1 MANIV
6 MVVASNVGKYL
17 AGPVI
22 REVQYL
28 LCVNNVINLLEN
40 EREALT
46 SERDSLL
53 TRVAQ
58 AKERTEVIENPVEKW
73 LNDVENL
80 LEEVEILVRRTET
93 DLNCFQG
100 WFPTCSRYLLCKEM
114 VKKIEAME
122 KFKGKSN
129 DINPFSHLAPLPGIQ
144 YQSSEDF
151 IYFEST
157 KMAYSQIWE
166 ALEDDRVSIIGVHG
180 EGGCGKTALVTE
192 VGKKAEEL
200 DMFDKV
206 ISITVSRTP
215 NIRGIQGKIADMLN
229 VRLGEESEEGRA
241 QRLWLCL
248 QEKKRVLIIV
258 DDIWRGFHL
267 MDIGILLDS
276 VNKRTWKILITTHSE
291 LICTSMECQKTTHL
305 ELLSE
310 DESWTFFQKFVRVD
324 NIHSKNLPLEIC
336 NECERLP
343 LTIKT
348 VALSLKGRDESE
360 WHQTLEKLR
369 DSKESND
376 EGGVTAT
383 FSCLKLCFGYLLR
396 PETKQLFLM
405 CSLFPED
412 YHIPIEDL
420 LRYTVGLRA
429 EERLSLSSRRSL
441 FEADISQLLDSGLL
455 MRGSV
460 KMHDVVRDAAL
471 WYANRSKNCKIMV
484 NVDKPLSIV
493 AGDNKIR
500 DCFAVS
506 SWWYNESPSFC
517 QLHDPNLKILL
528 LNISSL
534 GSFNSYVLLRLTF
547 EGMQGLE
554 VLSLTINYK
563 RVRLSL
569 PPSIQLL
576 RNVRTLR
583 LNGLEFGDLFFIP
596 SLIRLEI
603 LDLRRCKFNELPI
616 EIGKLLSLRLLD
628 LSECH
633 IFRSYYYNGAIGK
646 CLQLEEL
653 YASACYPEEYVS
665 EISMDISI
673 LPNLQRFKFSDQ
685 ITLKLKDCNIS
696 NLRTTEKT
704 ILQIGKYVSLTGL
717 HGGCKNIIPDM
728 VGIVGGMKDLTSLL
742 LKRCKEI
749 KCIVDATYDFKEDDL
764 IPNLA
769 ELRLQRLE
777 NFTVLCRGPPLEVLR
792 YFEKLELLDI
802 QFCKQLY
809 VIFPMECKLRNL
821 KILRLQYCWTD
832 GVLFSASVAQSLQQ
846 LEELSIIDCNELKHI
861 ISASGSEH
869 DDGFNTREEIIPI
882 PTSSPFLMT
891 NLREVNIVGC
901 RSLESIFPIC
911 YVEGLNQLQM
921 LEILSSPKLKYV
933 FDEYGHEHLS
943 SHQYKNQVMLPRLE
957 SLTLDNLNNFI
968 GMCPENC
975 QANWPSQTLRIM
987 DINNCPRVDLLR
999 LNLQVGYDK
1008 RRRNHLNE
1016 IWSFQCL
1023 QHLTVGNNEK
1033 LKYLFFMKTHR
1044 SLPELIELSVYDC
1057 QELEQI
1063 FAASEELV
1071 QLPRAKVYFPKLKDI
1086 YVDNCNKLK
1095 NLFPLAM
1102 VRMLPQLSV
1111 LNITNCTGV
1120 EEVFRHGPGG
1130 DNIIRKFEVVIPY
1143 LACIILDDLPNF
1155 IDICHGYKLPD
1166 IELLQLC
1173 ISNCPKIVPSL
1184 KKVQDETQ

>member
-6 MVVASNVGKYL
+6 VTIASNVGKYL
-17 AGPVI
+17 AGPAI
-22 REVQYL
+22 RELQYL

-40 EREALT
+40 ERDAL
-46 SERDSLL
+46 SAERGNLQ

-58 AKERTEVIENPVEKW
+58 AKERTEVIEKPVEKW

-80 LEEVEILVRRTET
+80 LEEVEILVQRTET

-100 WFPTCSRYLLCKEM
+100 WFPTCKRYLLCKEM

-157 KMAYSQIWE
+157 KMAYGQIWE
-166 ALEDDRVSIIGVHG
+166 ALGDDGVSIIGVHG

-215 NIRGIQGKIADMLN
+215 NIRGIQGEMADMLN
-229 VRLGEESEEGRA
+229 LRLGEESEKGRA

-248 QEKKRVLIIV
+248 QENKRTLLIV
-258 DDIWRGFHL
+258 DDLWEKFHL

-291 LICTSMECQKTTHL
+291 RICTSMECQKTTHL

-324 NIHSKNLPLEIC
+324 NILSKNLPREIC

-360 WHQTLEKLR
+360 WHRALEKLR

-396 PETKQLFLM
+396 PETKQLFLV

-420 LRYTVGLRA
+420 LRYAVGLSV
-429 EERLSLSSRRSL
+429 EERLSLQSRRSL
-441 FEADISQLLDSGLL
+441 FEANISQLLESHLL

-471 WYANRSKNCKIMV
+471 WFANRSKNRKILV
-484 NVDKPLSIV
+484 NVDKPLSTV
-493 AGDNKIR
+493 AKDNKIR

-517 QLHDPNLKILL
+517 QLLAPNLKMLL
-528 LNISSL
+528 LNISARRSWNSL
-534 GSFNSYVLLRLTF
+534 DLSHLTF
-547 EGMQGLE
+547 EGIQGLE
-554 VLSLTINYK
+554 VFSLTINYK
-563 RVRLSL
+563 IVRFSL

-576 RNVRTLR
+576 TNVRTLR
-583 LNGLEFGDLFFIP
+583 LNGLEFGDISFIA
-596 SLIRLEI
+596 SLIRLEV

-616 EIGKLLSLRLLD
+616 EIGKLLRLKLLD
-628 LSECH
+628 LSECRL
-633 IFRSYYYNGAIGK
+633 FKRAYNGAIGRYS
-646 CLQLEEL
+646 QLEEL
-653 YASACYPEEYVS
+653 YASACYPEKYVS
-665 EISMDISI
+665 EIAMDIGY

-685 ITLKLKDCNIS
+685 ITLKLMIPNIS
-696 NLRTTEKT
+696 NLRTSQKT
-704 ILQIGKYVSLTGL
+704 ILQIGKNISLTGL

-728 VGIVGGMKDLTSLL
+728 VGIVGGMNDLTSLHL
-742 LKRCKEI
+742 TSCREI
-749 KCIVDATYDFKEDDL
+749 ECIVDATYDFKEDDL
-764 IPNLA
+764 IPNLV
-769 ELRLQRLE
+769 ELRLERIE
-777 NFTVLCRGPPLEVLR
+777 NMTVLCRGPPLEVLR
-792 YFEKLELLDI
+792 YFEKLEVLDI
-802 QFCKQLY
+802 LLCEKLH
-809 VIFPMECKLRNL
+809 ISFPRECKLRNL
-821 KILRLQYCWTD
+821 KILRLEYCRID
-832 GVLFSASVAQSLQQ
+832 EVLFSASVAQSLHQ
-846 LEELSIIDCNELKHI
+846 LEQLKISGCNELKHI
-861 ISASGSEH
+861 IAESGSEY
-869 DDGFNTREEIIPI
+869 DGCNTSEEKI
-882 PTSSPFLMT
+882 SSSMNSHFLMT
-891 NLREVNIVGC
+891 NLREVEIFSCG
-901 RSLESIFPIC
+901 SLESIFPIS
-911 YVEGLNQLQM
+911 YVEGLNQLQK
-921 LEILSSPKLKYV
+921 LEISLSPKLEYV
-933 FDEYGHEHLS
+933 FGECGHEHHS
-943 SHQYKNQVMLPRLE
+943 SYQYKNHIMLPHLE
-957 SLTLDNLNNFI
+957 SLKLHNLDNFI
-968 GMCPENC
+968 GMCPEKC
-975 QANWPSQTLRIM
+975 EAKWPSQSLRTMTIH
-987 DINNCPRVDLLR
+987 DC
-999 LNLQVGYDK
+999 
-1008 RRRNHLNE
+1008 
-1016 IWSFQCL
+1016 S
-1023 QHLTVGNNEK
+1023 K
-1033 LKYLFFMKTHR
+1033 LKCLFSIKTHR
-1044 SLPELIELSVYDC
+1044 SLPELIELNIYNC

-1063 FAASEELV
+1063 VAANEELV
-1071 QLPRAKVYFPKLKDI
+1071 QLPKAEVYFPKLNIIKI
-1086 YVDNCNKLK
+1086 YNCNMLK
-1095 NLFPLAM
+1095 SLFPFSM
-1102 VRMLPQLSV
+1102 VRMLPELSK
-1111 LNITNCTGV
+1111 LDIINCTQL

-1130 DNIIRKFEVVIPY
+1130 DDIIREMEVVLPNLTNITLY
-1143 LACIILDDLPNF
+1143 ELPNF
-1155 IDICHGYKLPD
+1155 VDICHGYKLHAVKLQELD
-1166 IELLQLC
+1166 I
-1173 ISNCPKIVPSL
+1173 SHCPKAVPSI
-1184 KKVQDETQ
+1184 KKIQDETQRIGIRR